1 MQLTFIFIKTKSCW
15 NYSFIVFFGL
25 FSLLKLIKSEIKIEI
40 AVTAPKALE
49 AFRMTHR
56 KLAADKM
63 AHPVSQCFGGAVVI
77 DVMFPFLAAKI
88 AFDLRLWI

>member
-1 MQLTFIFIKTKSCW
+1 MKLFIYC
-15 NYSFIVFFGL
+15 FFGL
-25 FSLLKLIKSEIKIEI
+25 FNLLKLIKSEIKIEI

-49 AFRMTHR
+49 AFQMTHR
-56 KLAADKM
+56 NLAADKM
-63 AHPVSQCFGGAVVI
+63 AHPVGQCFGGAVVI

>member
-1 MQLTFIFIKTKSCW
+1 MQLKFIFIKTKSCW
-15 NYSFIVFFGL
+15 NYSFIVFSGL
-25 FSLLKLIKSEIKIEI
+25 FSLLKLIKSEI

>member
-1 MQLTFIFIKTKSCW
+1 M
-15 NYSFIVFFGL
+15 

-63 AHPVSQCFGGAVVI
+63 AHPVSQCFGGTVVI

>member
-1 MQLTFIFIKTKSCW
+1 MQLKFIFIKTKSCW
-15 NYSFIVFFGL
+15 NYSVIAFFGL

-40 AVTAPKALE
+40 AVTAPKALQ

-63 AHPVSQCFGGAVVI
+63 AHPVSQCFGGTVVI

>member
-1 MQLTFIFIKTKSCW
+1 MF
-15 NYSFIVFFGL
+15 N
-25 FSLLKLIKSEIKIEI
+25 LLKLIKSEIKIEI

-49 AFRMTHR
+49 AFQMTHR
-56 KLAADKM
+56 NL
-63 AHPVSQCFGGAVVI
+63 AHPVGQCFGGAVVI